1 LLKCRLSSDLRRE
14 GAGSF
19 CKQRGWAF
27 AMSDT
32 ATNDENTNHKDP
44 YWIFYVEHLWT
55 WSVKGLQKRT
65 FRPQLQGCRLLAYG
79 SMIVLSHASA
89 LRFTAQLQMDILS
102 FALSSAISTK
112 YSPFDDAD
120 HLIEYEQS
128 HVQPSGI
135 VYIQPSIYLWL
146 QAVVSAIEL

>member
-1 LLKCRLSSDLRRE
+1 LDFLCGTFVDLVCQRFAKKNISSSAARVPLVGIRKHD
-14 GAGSF
+14 
-19 CKQRGWAF
+19 
-27 AMSDT
+27 
-32 ATNDENTNHKDP
+32 
-44 YWIFYVEHLWT
+44 
-55 WSVKGLQKRT
+55 
-65 FRPQLQGCRLLAYG
+65 
-79 SMIVLSHASA
+79 VLSHVSA

-135 VYIQPSIYLWL
+135 VYIHPSIYLWL